1 MQVPFKMYVDFEW
14 ILNSAE
20 GYEGFC
26 SKNIKITFL
35 VVLLTNL
42 LENSA
47 YKFIE
52 ATPKEYEYC
61 KEVII

>member
-1 MQVPFKMYVDFEW
+1 MYTDSES

-42 LENSA
+42 LENSS
-47 YKFIE
+47 YKIIE
-52 ATPKEYEYC
+52 AIPKGYEYC

>member
-1 MQVPFKMYVDFEW
+1 MYTDSES

-35 VVLLTNL
+35 LVLLTNL
-42 LENSA
+42 LENST
-47 YKFIE
+47 YTFIE
-52 ATPKEYEYC
+52 AIPKEYEYC

>member
-1 MQVPFKMYVDFEW
+1 MYTDSES

-35 VVLLTNL
+35 LVLLTNL
-42 LENSA
+42 LENST
-47 YKFIE
+47 YTFIE
-52 ATPKEYEYC
+52 AIPKEYEYC
-61 KEVII
+61 KKVTI